1 VCSFVDLIILN
12 SNGDVKIVCIY
23 FVLVFPALVPFFFL
37 YSVVLTGVVTFR
49 FGEHGFG
56 ELKNGGLM
64 QL

>member
-1 VCSFVDLIILN
+1 LN

-49 FGEHGFG
+49 FGEYGFG